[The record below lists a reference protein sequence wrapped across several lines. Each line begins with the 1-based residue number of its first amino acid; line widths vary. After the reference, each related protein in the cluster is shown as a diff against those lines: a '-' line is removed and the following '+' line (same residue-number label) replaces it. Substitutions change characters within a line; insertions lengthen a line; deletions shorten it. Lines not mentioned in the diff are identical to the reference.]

1 MDKLQGILE
10 FKLIDFENFHISVWN
25 IIFIITVFI
34 LVKFLFSFIKRILKK
49 RLLANGKLDDGRF
62 ISILQLFQYF
72 IYIIAI
78 LLSIESVGINVTYLI
93 GASAALLVGI
103 GIGMQQTF
111 NDIIS
116 GIIILFEGTIEVGDV
131 VEIDSVVGTIKEI
144 RLRTC
149 KVESRESIIMIIPN
163 SKFVTSNVINW
174 SHNKNTTLFSVEV
187 GVAYGSDVELVRDIL
202 LSCAKTH
209 GDVLDNPEA
218 VVRFSNFGDSSL
230 DFKLLFWTD
239 KIWNVEFVKSDLR
252 FIIDKQFRKHK
263 IVIPFPQRDLHI
275 YKNDIQ

>member
-1 MDKLQGILE
+1 MINIRKILE
-10 FKLIDFENFHISVWN
+10 HRIFEFDQFHLSVWN
-25 IIFIITVFI
+25 IIFIIAVFI
-34 LVKFLFSFIKRILKK
+34 IVKFLFIFIKRVLKK
-49 RLLANGKLDDGRF
+49 RLLTHGKIDDGRF

-78 LLSIESVGINVTYLI
+78 LLSIESMGVNVTYLI

-103 GIGMQQTF
+103 GMGMQQTF

-131 VEIDSVVGTIKEI
+131 VEIDSIVGTIKEI

-174 SHNKNTTLFSVEV
+174 SHNMNTTLFSVEV
-187 GVAYGSDVELVRDIL
+187 GVAYGSDVDLVKKIL
-202 LSCAKTH
+202 LACAKKH
-209 GDVLDNPEA
+209 GDVLDEPEA
-218 VVRFSNFGDSSL
+218 AVRFANFGDSSL

-239 KIWNVEFVKSDLR
+239 KIWNVEFIKSDLR
-252 FIIDKQFRKHK
+252 FMIDKQFRENK

-275 YKNDIQ
+275 HKNDIQ